1 MTTTYLNTR
10 RPVLMKWLMWG
21 CIACA
26 VVCLTVIIILPDQL
40 EKHAYSWLMS
50 CGLYLSP
57 YMVWYIKHY
66 KLQTITIDEEN
77 GILINSHCKDNP
89 LKISDITIVKYKRS
103 FRGRYRC
110 LYIHDDSVR
119 FFDIFAPMRTAVRL
133 RHHLKKLNPDINE

>member
-1 MTTTYLNTR
+1 MTTTYSNTR

-21 CIACA
+21 CIVCAAACLA
-26 VVCLTVIIILPDQL
+26 VDIIIPDL
-40 EKHAYSWLMS
+40 FGKHDTYLIFAGIWLF
-50 CGLYLSP
+50 P
-57 YMVWYIKHY
+57 YTAWYFGHY

-77 GILINSHCKDNP
+77 GVLINSHCKDNP

-119 FFDIFAPMRTAVRL
+119 FFDIYAPMRTAVRI
-133 RHHLKKLNPDINE
+133 RHHLKKLNPDIKP